1 MRAEQPGD
9 VVLRSMGVVKVTF
22 SLTLV
27 VTVTFSMNVV
37 FITERASIGAV
48 VWLTTTPVITRFL
61 EQIVIETEKH
71 VYSQP
76 LSSNVVDRQRYSLE
90 IEQIM
95 TWEAGFSGNIMGQ

>member
-37 FITERASIGAV
+37 FITAGAIVGAV
-48 VWLTTTPVITRFL
+48 VWLTTTPNR
-61 EQIVIETEKH
+61 QAAAIVDKTPQHSILH
-71 VYSQP
+71 I
-76 LSSNVVDRQRYSLE
+76 LSTQKS
-90 IEQIM
+90 
-95 TWEAGFSGNIMGQ
+95 